1 MSTYKSLSK
10 LRKSKKI
17 FSPTMKVVRSNSAM
31 SFRPAMVIAL
41 STIAS
46 LIANTVPVQ
55 PATATTRDYRYCA
68 YHLQKLGIF
77 AQETADTCSATLK
90 PRDLTKC
97 VINIARNTEI
107 AANDALIN
115 CRLMRR
121 PMELGTC
128 VVDISINTESEFPQ
142 NILDNCRR
150 SLLPLKYSECVVGLI
165 LQTYLPS
172 NQVMNNCLDGRD
184 RPRDFYPLLSTP
196 QPVAPPR
203 RTPGAPPPLPPIPGT
218 PQP

>member
-1 MSTYKSLSK
+1 
-10 LRKSKKI
+10 
-17 FSPTMKVVRSNSAM
+17 M
-31 SFRPAMVIAL
+31 SFRPAMAIAV

-55 PATATTRDYRYCA
+55 SATATTRDYRYCA
-68 YHLQKLGIF
+68 YHLQELGIF
-77 AQETADTCSATLK
+77 AQETADICSATLK
-90 PRDLTKC
+90 PRELSKC

-107 AANDALIN
+107 AANDALIT
-115 CRLMRR
+115 CRLTRR

-128 VVDISINTESEFPQ
+128 VVDISMNTESVLAE

-150 SLLPLKYSECVVGLI
+150 SLLPLKYSECVVGLS
-165 LQTYLPS
+165 LQTDLPS

-184 RPRDFYPLLSTP
+184 RPRDFYPLLQTP
-196 QPVAPPR
+196 QPAAIPP
-203 RTPGAPPPLPPIPGT
+203 RTPGAPPPLRPVPGI

>member
-1 MSTYKSLSK
+1 M
-10 LRKSKKI
+10 
-17 FSPTMKVVRSNSAM
+17 N
-31 SFRPAMVIAL
+31 FRPAMAIAL

-46 LIANTVPVQ
+46 LIAITLPVP
-55 PATATTRDYRYCA
+55 PAAAITRDYRYCA

-77 AQETADTCSATLK
+77 AQETADACSATLK

-107 AANDALIN
+107 AANDALIT
-115 CRLMRR
+115 CRLTRR

-128 VVDISINTESEFPQ
+128 VVDISMNTEAVLAQ

-150 SLLPLKYSECVVGLI
+150 SLLPLKYSECVVGVS
-165 LQTYLPS
+165 LQTDLPS

-203 RTPGAPPPLPPIPGT
+203 RTPGAPPPLPPVPGI

>member
-1 MSTYKSLSK
+1 
-10 LRKSKKI
+10 
-17 FSPTMKVVRSNSAM
+17 M
-31 SFRPAMVIAL
+31 SFRPAMAIAL

-46 LIANTVPVQ
+46 SIAMTLPVQ
-55 PATATTRDYRYCA
+55 PAAATTRDYRYCA
-68 YHLQKLGIF
+68 SQLQQLGIS
-77 AQETADTCSATLK
+77 AQETADACSATLK

-97 VINIARNTEI
+97 VVNIARNTEI
-107 AANDALIN
+107 AAFDALIG
-115 CRLMRR
+115 CRQSRR
-121 PMELGTC
+121 PIELGTC
-128 VVDISINTESEFPQ
+128 IVDISTNTGSEFPQ

-150 SLLPLKYSECVVGLI
+150 SLLPLKYSECVVGLS

-203 RTPGAPPPLPPIPGT
+203 RTPGAPPPLPPVPGT